1 MCTTVKERP
10 LDRGLMTVTR
20 GVGGLAACLQ
30 PLSAPAFY
38 FPTPCTQW
46 STQKQKA
53 EAEEPL
59 EVRGRYRQMKNSPL
73 SPRLSAG
80 ASAPSSQVISER
92 LHFLILKNCTHDLGA
107 LTTVAP
113 AGTLPS
119 SSLPSK
125 ALPFPPPPKKDLRG
139 ICQAGESSVCLSVC
153 LPWSVC
159 P

>member
-1 MCTTVKERP
+1 MP
-10 LDRGLMTVTR
+10 
-20 GVGGLAACLQ
+20 
-30 PLSAPAFY
+30 
-38 FPTPCTQW
+38 PTPIC
-46 STQKQKA
+46 SCLLFSYPVYPVVIQKQKA

-59 EVRGRYRQMKNSPL
+59 EVRGRYRQMKNSPILSPL

-92 LHFLILKNCTHDLGA
+92 LHFLILKNCTHHLGA

-125 ALPFPPPPKKDLRG
+125 ALPPPPQERPQRDLSG
-139 ICQAGESSVCLSVC
+139 
-153 LPWSVC
+153 W
-159 P
+159 